1 MTTTHRNLRLSGLEP
16 FHIDDQ
22 SLFVNGQGDHHT
34 PPVYVE
40 HTFRKYLECGIF
52 AHGFARARCDACGH
66 DFFVAFSCKGRGVCP
81 SCNTRRMVETAAHL
95 SDHVFPRLPVRQWVL
110 SVPKRLRYFMQRDG
124 VVLNSVLHIFL
135 RVIAQSLQA
144 HCSGAAQVDKRALH
158 IGAVAFIHRFGS
170 SLNEHVHFHVC
181 VVDGVFEV
189 AADEALKYML
199 EGQDIS
205 IKPETININ
214 GHEVPAPVREPLEL
228 GKMYLFVHFWD
239 DAVVS
244 EVTWSDDRV
253 DRHRLKWGLIH
264 STKEA
269 AIAHAEALLSFTRSD
284 K

>member
-1 MTTTHRNLRLSGLEP
+1 MRAHPQAKILRAIADGKQMRMRVGS
-16 FHIDDQ
+16 IT
-22 SLFVNGQGDHHT
+22 VNVTG
-34 PPVYVE
+34 
-40 HTFRKYLECGIF
+40 
-52 AHGFARARCDACGH
+52 
-66 DFFVAFSCKGRGVCP
+66 
-81 SCNTRRMVETAAHL
+81 
-95 SDHVFPRLPVRQWVL
+95 
-110 SVPKRLRYFMQRDG
+110 
-124 VVLNSVLHIFL
+124 
-135 RVIAQSLQA
+135 
-144 HCSGAAQVDKRALH
+144 
-158 IGAVAFIHRFGS
+158 
-170 SLNEHVHFHVC
+170 
-181 VVDGVFEV
+181 
-189 AADEALKYML
+189 DEALKYML